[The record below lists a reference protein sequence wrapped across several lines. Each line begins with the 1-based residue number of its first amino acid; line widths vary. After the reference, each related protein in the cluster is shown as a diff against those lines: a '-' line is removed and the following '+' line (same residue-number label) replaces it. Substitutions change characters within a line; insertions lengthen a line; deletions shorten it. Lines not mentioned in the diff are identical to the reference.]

1 MSTNRASA
9 GQCDAQARLEEA
21 LERAS
26 RAEKEAARV
35 RELEKEARMLHAG
48 VSGTSRLLRS
58 RARWWPCMGECAQC
72 ASSSVLVALDTI
84 KKNITQRHGKAVK
97 ALIMYDE
104 DADGPPDANGA

>member
-1 MSTNRASA
+1 M
-9 GQCDAQARLEEA
+9 QARLAEA

-48 VSGTSRLLRS
+48 VSGTSRLLCS
-58 RARWWPCMGECAQC
+58 PARWWLCMVECAQC
-72 ASSSVLVALDTI
+72 ASSFVLVALDTI